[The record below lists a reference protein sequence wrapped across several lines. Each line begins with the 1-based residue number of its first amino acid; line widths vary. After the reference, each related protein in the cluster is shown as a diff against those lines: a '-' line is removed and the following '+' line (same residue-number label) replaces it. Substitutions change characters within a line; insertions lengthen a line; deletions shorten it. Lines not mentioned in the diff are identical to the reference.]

1 MHSEKMGNVK
11 MTNEKNHILE
21 IRNLSKVFD
30 ANTEKEKD
38 VLKDVSLTVDRNE
51 FLCVLGPS
59 GCGKTTLLRC
69 IAGFESYEGS
79 VLVNGAERTKP
90 GTDRIMVFQDFNQ
103 LFPWKTVEKNIQYP
117 LKLQGI
123 RDKDELKQRTQ
134 EVLAKVKLSGHEKY
148 YPYQLSGGMKQ
159 RVAIAKALALKPE
172 IILMDEPFAALD
184 AMTRNELQDELLRI
198 SMEEQCTF
206 LFITH
211 NIQETIVLGTRIIVL
226 AEGGRIVVDEKNTVA
241 RPVTPASEG
250 YGETWERLHS
260 ALYQ

>member
-1 MHSEKMGNVK
+1 MGDVK
-11 MTNEKNHILE
+11 VTNGEDYILQIE
-21 IRNLSKVFD
+21 NLSKIFD
-30 ANTEKEKD
+30 ADTSSEKG
-38 VLKDVSLTVDRNE
+38 VLKNVNLKVLRNE
-51 FLCVLGPS
+51 FLCILGPS

-69 IAGFESYEGS
+69 IAGFEDYEGD
-79 VLVNGAERTKP
+79 VLVNGQKRKGP

-117 LKLQGI
+117 LKIQGI
-123 RDKDELKQRTQ
+123 HDKTELKKKSDQALQ
-134 EVLAKVKLSGHEKY
+134 KVKLSGYENY

-159 RVAIAKALALKPE
+159 RVAIAKALALKPD

-184 AMTRNELQDELLRI
+184 AMTRNRLQEELLRI
-198 SMEEQCTF
+198 SQEERSTV

-211 NIQETIVLGTRIIVL
+211 NIQEAIVLGTRIIVL
-226 AEGGRIVVDEKNTVA
+226 AQEGEIVVDEENFIEK
-241 RPVTPASEG
+241 PVIPASKG

>member
-1 MHSEKMGNVK
+1 MYSEEVGHVK
-11 MTNEKNHILE
+11 MTERESCILE
-21 IRNLSKVFD
+21 MNNVSKIFD
-30 ANTEKEKD
+30 ADTEKEKG
-38 VLKDVSLTVDRNE
+38 VLKDVNLKVDRNE

-69 IAGFESYEGS
+69 IAGFEDYEGS
-79 VLVNGAERTKP
+79 VKVNGVERRRP

-117 LKLQGI
+117 LKQNGI
-123 RDKDELKQRTQ
+123 RDKAELKRRTE

-184 AMTRNELQDELLRI
+184 AMTRNELQNELLRI

-206 LFITH
+206 IFITH
-211 NIQETIVLGTRIIVL
+211 NIQEAIVLGTRIIVL
-226 AEGGRIVVDEKNTVA
+226 AQEGKIIVDEKNNIK

-250 YGETWERLHS
+250 YGAMWERMHD

>member
-1 MHSEKMGNVK
+1 
-11 MTNEKNHILE
+11 MTNKENCILE
-21 IRNLSKVFD
+21 VKNVSKVFD
-30 ANTEKEKD
+30 ADTENQKEVLRD
-38 VLKDVSLTVDRNE
+38 VNLKVDRNE
-51 FLCVLGPS
+51 FLCMLGPS

-69 IAGFESYEGS
+69 IAGFEEYQGS
-79 VLVNGAERTKP
+79 VEINGVVRKEP

-123 RDKDELKQRTQ
+123 RDKAVLKQRTE
-134 EVLAKVKLSGHEKY
+134 EVLEKVKLSGHEKY

-184 AMTRNELQDELLRI
+184 AMTRNELQSELLRI
-198 SMEEQCTF
+198 SMEEECTVI
-206 LFITH
+206 FITH
-211 NIQETIVLGTRIIVL
+211 NIQEAIVLGTRIIVL
-226 AEGGRIVVDEKNTVA
+226 AQEGRIAIDEKNQIK

-250 YGETWERLHS
+250 YGATWERLHS
-260 ALYQ
+260 ALYQK